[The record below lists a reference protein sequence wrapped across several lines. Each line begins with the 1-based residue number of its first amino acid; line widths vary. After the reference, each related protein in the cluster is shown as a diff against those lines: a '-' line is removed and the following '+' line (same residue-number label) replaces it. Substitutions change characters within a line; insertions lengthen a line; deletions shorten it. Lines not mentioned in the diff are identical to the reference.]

1 MANKIGFRHYDDDKS
16 TQNGEQSP
24 KKEDDKQTGV
34 TDKEL
39 FRQFIESKY
48 KPFGDISAKVF
59 KDSRELAYEARDH
72 CEPSLIDIAMVMKEL
87 GYKSDSFLNYFPWVL
102 YDKEPLVY

>member
-1 MANKIGFRHYDDDKS
+1 MANKIGFRHYDDKS
-16 TQNGEQSP
+16 TQNVEQSTDSVENKP
-24 KKEDDKQTGV
+24 KVVLTHR
-34 TDKEL
+34 EL

>member
-34 TDKEL
+34 TDKDL
-39 FRQFIESKY
+39 FRLFIKTNTNHSGQHR
-48 KPFGDISAKVF
+48 PRCS
-59 KDSRELAYEARDH
+59 S
-72 CEPSLIDIAMVMKEL
+72 
-87 GYKSDSFLNYFPWVL
+87 
-102 YDKEPLVY
+102 PLVIWLTKLERCVNHLCPISLQ

>member
-1 MANKIGFRHYDDDKS
+1 MANKIGFRHYDDKS
-16 TQNGEQSP
+16 TQNVDQS
-24 KKEDDKQTGV
+24 
-34 TDKEL
+34 TDSVENKPIVVLTHKEL

>member
-1 MANKIGFRHYDDDKS
+1 MANKIGFRLFDDKS
-16 TQNGEQSP
+16 TQNVEQSTDSVENKP
-24 KKEDDKQTGV
+24 KVVLTHR
-34 TDKEL
+34 EL
-39 FRQFIESKY
+39 FRQFIQSKY